1 MQRTAVK
8 SASRTLEVLELF
20 QEEQRPLRLNEIY
33 QMLGYPQSS
42 CTNLL
47 KSMVMK
53 GYLNYNRATWTYLPT
68 GKVTALGNWLYGFL
82 FAQPKYQDL
91 LQRVQRETDETVV
104 LATQNDLF
112 IQYVS
117 VVVPS
122 HEFKV
127 PPSEG
132 AMRVMTKSSAGLA
145 LMSKMPDRQVDKLC
159 RQIHYYELSNSARL
173 DIEEVMRELRW
184 VRHVGYC
191 HIPNRPT
198 PEAASIAFPLPDR
211 LHGIPLALGV
221 GGLNDRIQR
230 NKHMIVQ
237 AMRRA
242 IEEFHAAE
250 LVETCERDAEAAE

>member
-20 QEEQRPLRLNEIY
+20 QEEKRPLRLNDIY
-33 QMLGYPQSS
+33 QLLGYPQSS

-47 KSMVMK
+47 KSMVMM

-68 GKVTALGNWLYGFL
+68 GKVAALGNWLYGFL

-91 LQRVQRETDETVV
+91 LQRIQTETDETVV

-117 VVVPS
+117 VVAPT
-122 HEFKV
+122 HAFKA
-127 PPSEG
+127 PPPEG

-145 LMSKMPDRQVDKLC
+145 LMSKMSDRQVDKLC

-173 DIEEVMRELRW
+173 DVEEVMRELRW

-191 HIPNRPT
+191 HVPNKPT
-198 PEAASIAFPLPDR
+198 PEAASIAFPLDDQ

-230 NKHMIVQ
+230 NKHNIVQ
-237 AMRRA
+237 IMRRV

-250 LVETCERDAEAAE
+250 VAEQGESGAQAAE